1 MSSKGISSIMW
12 DFIDFKIKLEATL
25 PQQAWFMDFKHGLEK
40 FSSQLFGQTVVWW
53 TLLKECVRSK
63 ILIYHDP
70 GPLRQF
76 KQMGRCIDLSFS
88 IHPPVP
94 TALNFWG
101 PHLRRCSSSP
111 TPSTSRLAGG
121 EKSQSLFGGSC
132 SSRRKCVRGS
142 LCSLENWPR
151 AGWFLGTAALQ

>member
-12 DFIDFKIKLEATL
+12 DFIDFKIKLEAAL

-40 FSSQLFGQTVVWW
+40 FSSQLFGQTVAWW

-101 PHLRRCSSSP
+101 PHLHRCSSSLP
-111 TPSTSRLAGG
+111 LPLPAWLVARNL
-121 EKSQSLFGGSC
+121 SLFLVVAVAQEGSV
-132 SSRRKCVRGS
+132 CVAPFVAWRTGPEWAGS
-142 LCSLENWPR
+142 
-151 AGWFLGTAALQ
+151 